1 MTAKNS
7 DKRFA
12 GTLIDGARMYAAAA
26 DAVNDKLPNPIQVL
40 SHLLGMSIEPAL
52 KAYLKNNGVSTKE
65 VRKLGH
71 NLGALY
77 EKAQEFGLAY
87 TGSRNFRLR
96 VLGANYEA
104 RIFAYPEESRLTVI
118 NPSSLREITHEL
130 IVDIFGKIKG
140 EPVLQE
146 LSEQPWQRGQFMN
159 LGIFLQLHLPS
170 PNLTFLPRIYLPHR
184 IGDSR

>member
-1 MTAKNS
+1 MTVTDD

-26 DAVNDKLPNPIQVL
+26 DAVNDKMPNALHVL
-40 SHLLGMSIEPAL
+40 SHLLGMSVELAL

-65 VRKLGH
+65 LRKLGH
-71 NLGALY
+71 NLGGLY
-77 EKAQEFGLAY
+77 EKAQKFGLAY

-104 RIFAYPEESRLTVI
+104 RIFAYPEESQLVVI

-140 EPVLQE
+140 EAALQE
-146 LSEQPWQRGQFMN
+146 LSEQPGLMIQSEYPQDVV
-159 LGIFLQLHLPS
+159 PS
-170 PNLTFLPRIYLPHR
+170 A
-184 IGDSR
+184 